1 MSREAWEAEIKA
13 WQEVLANPN
22 KYSWTG
28 FKTAEEHM
36 ALCRLCGKAEKEHW
50 GGPHDFEPGGR
61 VGHDSSKYVQNPQD
75 VVNIPTIFPVKSNPK
90 FHAAL
95 KKMAE
100 VHDKKSLDYA
110 DTANGNYYT
119 NFEEAA
125 REAGV
130 SVEEAFLVLIG
141 VKLARLRELK
151 KKALAPQNESV
162 QDSRLDL
169 ANYCVLMYSYFID

>member
-1 MSREAWEAEIKA
+1 M
-13 WQEVLANPN
+13 
-22 KYSWTG
+22 G
-28 FKTAEEHM
+28 
-36 ALCRLCGKAEKEHW
+36 LCRLCGIGEREHY
-50 GGPHDFEPGGR
+50 GSNFHHPFIAGGR
-61 VGHDSSKYVQNPQD
+61 EGHDMSRNPQWYD
-75 VVNIPTIFPVKSNPK
+75 GQPDSLRFDASKPNQSNGPKALDPASSFSKVIEVQKGAPPKSNPK

-110 DTANGNYYT
+110 NTVEDKYYT

-125 REAGV
+125 QTAGV
-130 SVEEAFLVLIG
+130 SVEEVFLTLIG

-151 KKALAPQNESV
+151 RKGLTPQNESV

-169 ANYCVLMYSYFID
+169 ANYAVLMYSYFID